1 MRLQFHILDMLI
13 GTALLAVALGLLRLG
28 IASHNLWALHFA
40 LPFSGGAV
48 MYPWLRRSQWRAAT
62 GSLCILAWLLFIS
75 LYAAPLIWL
84 NTMGRSVNPLAVFYV
99 GHVHK
104 YLFWAALFPVTITLV
119 ITGLVSWCRRSQRRI
134 LLVVLLG
141 TIPWVAQ
148 YLMEVL
154 GIISP

>member
-1 MRLQFHILDMLI
+1 
-13 GTALLAVALGLLRLG
+13 
-28 IASHNLWALHFA
+28 
-40 LPFSGGAV
+40 
-48 MYPWLRRSQWRAAT
+48 
-62 GSLCILAWLLFIS
+62 
-75 LYAAPLIWL
+75 
-84 NTMGRSVNPLAVFYV
+84 MGRSVNPLAVFYV

-119 ITGLVSWCRRSQRRI
+119 LTGLVSWCRRSQRRI
-134 LLVVLLG
+134 LLVILLG